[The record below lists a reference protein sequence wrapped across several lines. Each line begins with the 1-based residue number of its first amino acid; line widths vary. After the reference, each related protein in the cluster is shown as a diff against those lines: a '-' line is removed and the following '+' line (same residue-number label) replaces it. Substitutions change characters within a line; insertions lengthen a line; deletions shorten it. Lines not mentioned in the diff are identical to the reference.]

1 MNEVYIPIPKQ
12 FHEKYPNF
20 FVKNIFE
27 VMEQRKL
34 LKNNKEIRPEV
45 RFHLQL
51 PNGKRIPCLIT
62 GDNLKNFQS
71 GSNTERDEFGK
82 KYGQNALGQWLL
94 IEVLGLKERKLITR
108 EWLQKKD
115 TDSVRLWRNMD
126 DYNTIN
132 IDFSPVGAF
141 EAFMD
146 NDPNLID
153 G

>member
-1 MNEVYIPIPKQ
+1 
-12 FHEKYPNF
+12 
-20 FVKNIFE
+20 
-27 VMEQRKL
+27 MEQRKL